1 VRYVA
6 VLACVFGC
14 GRFGFST
21 IDPVADA
28 SIPGDGDDSV
38 GDGSISTGPVGA
50 RWMRTFTDRGSAVAG
65 KNGEVVIVSGF
76 VTDFGAEPDVVMHG
90 DGFDSSALV
99 HYGADGSLLGTQLF
113 DATGFC
119 EMKGIALFGDDIYVA
134 GETIGTQ
141 SVPAYGA
148 CSIATNRQD
157 PIVIRVDPQGQQT
170 LVTHWTASTQNAQ
183 TWAMAPLTDGTFALF
198 GAYSGGLKIGGTN
211 LPAAQT
217 DPNSWIARTSTMS
230 LTDSGWSYGLVS
242 PSEIHPGKVAASGDE
257 VCAVGA
263 HHGAVSLF
271 GTPVPYVSGYDTWV
285 ARLDAA
291 GNPRFVRGFGST
303 GNESNFG
310 NETSVVA
317 LADGGC
323 LVGIVAGGDVTL
335 DAMTYP
341 VSAGRGM
348 VVRFAGDGSVV
359 WARRMYDDPMLTVI
373 GDRII
378 GAFANNGDVIVLE
391 VDPTGANDRMLG
403 TVAGTG
409 TQSLRELTAIGPDAV
424 AITVSNTGE
433 LTFGTRTTAI
443 TARAVAVLGI

>member
-1 VRYVA
+1 
-6 VLACVFGC
+6 VLGC
-14 GRFGFST
+14 GRVGFAPTNGLES
-21 IDPVADA
+21 DA
-28 SIPGDGDDSV
+28 SFVMEPAPDGRV
-38 GDGSISTGPVGA
+38 STGASGP
-50 RWMRTFTDRGSAVAG
+50 RWLRTFTDRGSAVAG
-65 KNGEVVIVSGF
+65 KNGEVVLVSEF
-76 VTDFGAEPDVVMHG
+76 VTDFGAEPDVVLHG
-90 DGFDSSALV
+90 NGFDSSALV
-99 HYGADGSLLGTQLF
+99 HYGADGALLGTQLF

-119 EMKGIALFGDDIYVA
+119 EMRAIALHGDDIYVA

-141 SVPAYGA
+141 SIPAYGA

-157 PIVIRVDPQGQQT
+157 PIVIRIDAQGQQT
-170 LVTHWTASTQNAQ
+170 LVTHWTASTMNAQ
-183 TWAMAPLTDGTFALF
+183 TWAMAPLSDGTFALF
-198 GAYSGGLKIGGTN
+198 GAYSGGLTIGATT

-217 DPNSWIARTSTMS
+217 DPNAWIARTATSAPA
-230 LTDSGWSYGLVS
+230 DSGWSYGLVS

-263 HHGAVSLF
+263 HHGAVTLF
-271 GTPVPYVSGYDTWV
+271 GTAVPYLSGYDTWV

-335 DAMTYP
+335 DSTTYP
-341 VSAGRGM
+341 LSAGRGM
-348 VVRFAGDGSVV
+348 IIRFAADGSVV
-359 WARRMYDDPMLTVI
+359 WARRMYDDPMLTII

-378 GAFANNGDVIVLE
+378 GAFATGGDVIVLE
-391 VDPTGANDRMLG
+391 VDPTGVNDRLLG
-403 TVAGTG
+403 TVGGTG
-409 TQSLRELTAIGPDAV
+409 TQVLRELTAVGPDAV

-433 LTFGTRTTAI
+433 LTFGATTTTT